1 MGVGSIKGLCSVYL
15 ERRGIKATIIDSDRD
30 SSTSDV
36 SNASSHLA
44 SRENDYDS
52 FMYEQIRL
60 FATIPIHS
68 RKSRDSDYSDNR
80 DDCDNYNHSSSDYSG
95 SSSDDYSSSDS
106 STSGHD

>member
-1 MGVGSIKGLCSVYL
+1 MGVGSIGLCSVYL
-15 ERRGIKATIIDSDRD
+15 ERCGIKAIIIDSDRG

-36 SNASSHLA
+36 SKTSSHLA
-44 SRENDYDS
+44 SRENGYVS
-52 FMYEQIRL
+52 SIHEQIRL

-68 RKSRDSDYSDNR
+68 RKSCGSDYSDNR
-80 DDCDNYNHSSSDYSG
+80 DDRDNYNHSSSDYSG